1 MLPRCWDL
9 GHWHCWEGY
18 RCYWLQNW
26 GHCLHCSAFQ
36 GGRGRR
42 RSELEPGAA
51 AEHRL
56 GSAWGWWDDW
66 EPDAGWGT
74 AAAAAGPS
82 SPPEA
87 GGGSSCERFGI
98 WFCRTFW
105 SEGRKREDCKSKP
118 SVGSH
123 WDQTLRVCPGAPSG
137 TTGSTHLPHSL
148 QGKKLANGG
157 TGTTSSCPNCLL
169 TGWQVGVTC
178 GNRTNCKLPCCDWL
192 AELHSTS
199 DNSSHKITHILL
211 YYTTHTLLLFLFLC
225 VFLFYE
231 SYICQGLE
239 CMTRWSAQSIMGR
252 EKPQQENNDRTKER
266 DRKRTRI
273 KPQKG
278 DIINKDVDLEKKC
291 KLRVSCLFKDLLSPL
306 IGYLTYAWAAV
317 LNQFLRAKL
326 ATLYQLYKYF
336 YLPKNKKHPGKRG

>member
-9 GHWHCWEGY
+9 GHWHCWEGC

-105 SEGRKREDCKSKP
+105 SEKGRERIVNLNHLLAPIETK
-118 SVGSH
+118 H
-123 WDQTLRVCPGAPSG
+123 WEFALE
-137 TTGSTHLPHSL
+137 LPL
-148 QGKKLANGG
+148 VPLV
-157 TGTTSSCPNCLL
+157 LL
-169 TGWQVGVTC
+169 TC
-178 GNRTNCKLPCCDWL
+178 
-192 AELHSTS
+192 
-199 DNSSHKITHILL
+199 
-211 YYTTHTLLLFLFLC
+211 HTAC
-225 VFLFYE
+225 
-231 SYICQGLE
+231 
-239 CMTRWSAQSIMGR
+239 RGR
-252 EKPQQENNDRTKER
+252 N
-266 DRKRTRI
+266 
-273 KPQKG
+273 
-278 DIINKDVDLEKKC
+278 
-291 KLRVSCLFKDLLSPL
+291 
-306 IGYLTYAWAAV
+306 
-317 LNQFLRAKL
+317 
-326 ATLYQLYKYF
+326 
-336 YLPKNKKHPGKRG
+336 